1 MSALDTPPDG
11 PTYHLLLA
19 LHRDLAARCAV
30 MVAQVDDLT
39 AHLHAWLDD
48 HSLRRSIL
56 VVDDDVTL
64 VAPLK
69 DGLESA
75 GYRVAVA
82 FDAAAGAEPVSRP
95 TSGTRRP

>member
-1 MSALDTPPDG
+1 MSRT
-11 PTYHLLLA
+11 
-19 LHRDLAARCAV
+19 
-30 MVAQVDDLT
+30 
-39 AHLHAWLDD
+39 
-48 HSLRRSIL
+48 IL

-82 FDAAAGAEPVSRP
+82 FDSVQRKRATPKRGMPHSRKARREDSAQRWAGV
-95 TSGTRRP
+95 